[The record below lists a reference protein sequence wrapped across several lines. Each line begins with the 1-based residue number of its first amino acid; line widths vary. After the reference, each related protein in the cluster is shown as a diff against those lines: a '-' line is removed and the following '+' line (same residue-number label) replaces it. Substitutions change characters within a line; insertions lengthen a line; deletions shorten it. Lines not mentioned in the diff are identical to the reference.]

1 MLDAVSSI
9 VIPRLISDKCD
20 MRILQNVRRVDT
32 LPEDIGCFAIS
43 ALQNFWCQ
51 VEFIPFSFE
60 GALPEAANVNAC
72 PGVGIGCPA
81 TSFRIRSG
89 ARPERRHPKV
99 ANLEP
104 SLRSDKYIRRLDI
117 QVDHSGIVDK
127 AKTLE
132 NTNKTTS
139 GQYDTR
145 KH

>member
-1 MLDAVSSI
+1 
-9 VIPRLISDKCD
+9 

-60 GALPEAANVNAC
+60 GTLPEANVNAH
-72 PGVGIGCPA
+72 PGVSVGCARPIP
-81 TSFRIRSG
+81 SNPLRIQSG
-89 ARPERRHPKV
+89 PGPERRHPKV

-117 QVDHSGIVDK
+117 QVDHPGIVDK
-127 AKTLE
+127 AKALE
-132 NTNKTTS
+132 NTNTTS